1 MANLKEIRNRINTVK
16 NTQQVTKAMKMVAAA
31 KLRKAQERMNQ
42 LRPYTKK
49 MKEII
54 ENVVSALNVEEIP
67 SNLVEKRPV
76 KNVLLVVVASNR
88 GLCGPFNANLFKHAV
103 QVVND
108 SHSDLHKTGNVHV
121 LAIGKKTY
129 EYFSKR
135 NFKMVENKNFDV
147 YGNLSFET
155 VNEVTERVFKGFTDG
170 EFDQVYLVFNEFR
183 NVMAQNK
190 IAEPF
195 LPLTIEKTEATADER
210 NVATDYIFEP
220 GREQILVDLIPN
232 SLRLRMFRAILD
244 SNASEQGARMVAMDK
259 ATENAGS
266 LLKELKLKYNKARQ
280 AAITKEI
287 LEIAAGADAL
297 V

>member
-1 MANLKEIRNRINTVK
+1 MANLKEIRSRINTVK
-16 NTQQVTKAMKMVAAA
+16 NTQQVTKAMKMVSAA
-31 KLRKAQERMNQ
+31 KLRKAQERMHQ
-42 LRPYTKK
+42 LRPYTQK

-88 GLCGPFNANLFKHAV
+88 GLCGPFNANIFKHAV
-103 QVVND
+103 QTVQDN
-108 SHSDLHKTGNVHV
+108 HADLLKSGNVHV

-129 EYFSKR
+129 EYFAKR
-135 NFKMVENKNFDV
+135 KFNMVENQNFDV
-147 YGNLSFET
+147 YANLSFDS
-155 VNEVTERVFKGFTDG
+155 VNAVTEKVFKGFTSG

-195 LPLTIEKTEATADER
+195 LPLTITKTEAKTTS
-210 NVATDYIFEP
+210 TDYIFEP

-232 SLRLRMFRAILD
+232 SLRLRLFRAVLD
-244 SNASEQGARMVAMDK
+244 SNAAEQGARMVAMDK
-259 ATENAGS
+259 ATENAGA

>member
-195 LPLTIEKTEATADER
+195 LPLTIEKTEVTADEK